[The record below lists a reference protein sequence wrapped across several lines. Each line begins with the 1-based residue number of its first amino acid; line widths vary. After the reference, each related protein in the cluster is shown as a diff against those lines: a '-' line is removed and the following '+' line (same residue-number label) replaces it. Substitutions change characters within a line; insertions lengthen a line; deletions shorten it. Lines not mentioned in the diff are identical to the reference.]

1 MEKLTSILNHLQK
14 KHLTRELT
22 EIRGPIEPIINLA
35 GKRYL
40 LLASNS
46 YLGLNTHPQVIKA
59 ACMAI
64 KHYGTGSCGSPLVCG
79 HLTPHQKLT
88 KALAVFKGTENVL
101 LFGSGYLTNLGVLSS
116 WAQPGDLIFSDALN
130 HASIIDGCRFNKAE
144 VQIYAH
150 CDLEHLEFLLK
161 QAPHKRTLIVTDGV
175 FSMDGDLA
183 PLPQIVELAQKYQ
196 AQIMVDD
203 AHATGVLGPQG
214 QGTAAHFGLNKEITI
229 QIGTLSKTFGCA
241 GGFVAGSNLL
251 INYLKN
257 RSRPF
262 IFSTSMTPANAAAA
276 LMALN
281 LLKSEPQ
288 LLTSLKQKITL
299 WRQGL
304 TTMGFNVPPGITPI
318 IPIIIGETNLSV
330 QFSKLLLEHGIFA
343 PAIRPPSV
351 PEGTSRIRTTITAK
365 HTPKQLQNAL
375 QVFHFAGKKL
385 GII

>member
-1 MEKLTSILNHLQK
+1 
-14 KHLTRELT
+14 
-22 EIRGPIEPIINLA
+22 
-35 GKRYL
+35 
-40 LLASNS
+40 
-46 YLGLNTHPQVIKA
+46 
-59 ACMAI
+59 
-64 KHYGTGSCGSPLVCG
+64 
-79 HLTPHQKLT
+79 
-88 KALAVFKGTENVL
+88 
-101 LFGSGYLTNLGVLSS
+101 
-116 WAQPGDLIFSDALN
+116 
-130 HASIIDGCRFNKAE
+130 
-144 VQIYAH
+144 
-150 CDLEHLEFLLK
+150 
-161 QAPHKRTLIVTDGV
+161 
-175 FSMDGDLA
+175 MDGDLA